1 MMGGRR
7 HSTAPRVQQ
16 PWVDGTTAHGR
27 LAPQLM
33 GGCYQHIPVAW
44 RGGMIGGAHDAGG
57 QHDDDDG
64 DDDDDDDGDGDGSRV
79 GMIVLGGMH
88 DWRGGMIGGP

>member
-57 QHDDDDG
+57 QHDDDD
-64 DDDDDDDGDGDGSRV
+64 
-79 GMIVLGGMH
+79 
-88 DWRGGMIGGP
+88 